1 LHCKTWYTGTCG
13 RTAMGLLLYEL
24 FLMVKSLQCVM
35 IGLRSNGYF
44 VTGTPCLNGGHNYG
58 FASNVGHPRSD
69 SVELLVYDGKRT
81 YPEHQCCITSLSG
94 QCQPYWK
101 GVNILGIPYGMNYD
115 IYVNQKV
122 YFCMISPC
130 IKF

>member
-1 LHCKTWYTGTCG
+1 
-13 RTAMGLLLYEL
+13 
-24 FLMVKSLQCVM
+24 MVKSLQCVM
-35 IGLRSNGYF
+35 IGLRSNGYI
-44 VTGTPCLNGGHNYG
+44 VTGAPCLNGGHNYG
-58 FASNVGHPRSD
+58 FASSVGHPRSD
-69 SVELLVYDGKRT
+69 SVGLLVYDGKRT

-94 QCQPYWK
+94 QCQPYWE
-101 GVNILGIPYGMNYD
+101 GVNILGIPYEMNYD